1 MPASLTRADRT
12 ARLQGGE
19 LVVGDRSAKA
29 KAKARAKA
37 RARARTEDGCR
48 IID

>member
-12 ARLQGGE
+12 AGCKGE
-19 LVVGDRSAKA
+19 LVVRDRSAKA
-29 KAKARAKA
+29 KAS
-37 RARARTEDGCR
+37 ARTEDGCR